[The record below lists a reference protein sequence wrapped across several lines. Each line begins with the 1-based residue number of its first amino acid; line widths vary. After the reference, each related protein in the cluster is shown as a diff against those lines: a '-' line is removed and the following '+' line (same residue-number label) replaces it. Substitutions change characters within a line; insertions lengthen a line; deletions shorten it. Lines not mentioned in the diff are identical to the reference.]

1 MQLNHIDYLKKI
13 CIHNVRKKVSM
24 LPLYGH
30 ILCQYMSIQWLGVV
44 TNAYSMDQG
53 KCRKMQFTSTTMCLN
68 RKLNRQLLSAFVWG
82 CHYPYFEIVL
92 PICT

>member
-1 MQLNHIDYLKKI
+1 MYGKKFPCCHCMAI
-13 CIHNVRKKVSM
+13 YYVNT
-24 LPLYGH
+24 
-30 ILCQYMSIQWLGVV
+30 CQYMSIQWLGVV